1 MKLSVILP
9 VRNQTEKL
17 LKNLKEKIIPF
28 YDKEGIVYDI
38 LIESDGSNE
47 EEEKKLEEGLKGM
60 PLQVKHVPFE
70 NRRGKGYAVK
80 RAILFSD
87 ANYVLFMDA
96 DLSTDLS
103 AYDEIKKDLGKYD
116 AFIGSRDAEGAKIL
130 EKQTFVRRLTHWGSK
145 TLIKHK
151 FHLHGITDTQCGY
164 KMFKS
169 DIAKLMVKH
178 QIIDGFA
185 FDVEYVYFLSLNG
198 FSIKEIPVTWKND
211 ADSSVSPL
219 KASLHFYQAL
229 RLIKKN
235 KKNYILSQEE
245 RASLLR
251 KEGK

>member
-1 MKLSVILP
+1 MKLSIILP

-17 LKNLKEKIIPF
+17 LRNLKEKIIPF

-38 LIESDGSNE
+38 LVESDGSNE
-47 EEEKKLEEGLKGM
+47 EEEKKLDEGLKEL
-60 PLQVKHVPFE
+60 PLQVKHIPFE
-70 NRRGKGYAVK
+70 DRRGKGYAVK

-87 ANYVLFMDA
+87 ADYVLFMDA

-103 AYDEIKKDLGKYD
+103 AYDEIKKCLGKYD
-116 AFIGSRDAEGAKIL
+116 AFIGSRDAKGSHIL

-151 FHLHGITDTQCGY
+151 FHLRGITDTQCGY
-164 KMFKS
+164 KMFRS
-169 DIAKLMVKH
+169 DVAKLMAKH

-219 KASLHFYQAL
+219 QASIRFYKAL

-235 KKNYILSQEE
+235 KKNYLLSKEE
-245 RASLLR
+245 RDSLH
-251 KEGK
+251 KKGAK

>member
-38 LIESDGSNE
+38 LIESDGSSE
-47 EEEKKLEEGLKGM
+47 EEEKKLEEGLKEM

-87 ANYVLFMDA
+87 ADYVLFMDA

-103 AYDEIKKDLGKYD
+103 AHDEIKKDLGKYD
-116 AFIGSRDAEGAKIL
+116 AFIGSRDAKGANIL

-151 FHLHGITDTQCGY
+151 FHLRGITDTQCGY